1 MPLTKSSNIS
11 PRWIPGAV
19 LVLLIIFLTIQN
31 VGISPTRDFTPSHNT
46 IAKSTASTESSQ
58 GIVSDETHS
67 SFTNPSARMHPH
79 TSYPIA
85 PLYCP
90 TTPGVNFQRI
100 LKVKLDI
107 DHPLSAHLQFL
118 TDRLSKYRLSP
129 QNVHVA
135 KDGSTA
141 YELSGVNDK
150 LLDVILTDPGVWTV
164 ECLKEISLSPSGE
177 LRAQR

>member
-1 MPLTKSSNIS
+1 MP

-31 VGISPTRDFTPSHNT
+31 VGISPTGDFTQSHTT

-58 GIVSDETHS
+58 GTDSDESHS
-67 SFTNPSARMHPH
+67 SFMNPTAKIHPH

-85 PLYCP
+85 PLYCSQ
-90 TTPGVNFQRI
+90 TTGENFQRT

-107 DHPLSAHLQFL
+107 DHPFSAHLQFL
-118 TDRLSKYRLSP
+118 TGRLSKYRLSP

-150 LLDVILTDPGVWTV
+150 LLDVILRDPGVWTV
-164 ECLKEISLSPSGE
+164 ECMKEISASPSGK
-177 LRAQR
+177 LTAQR